1 MTTAEERAV
10 AADERAPGVTLLYLV
25 KQVELAIRQR
35 LEEVAS
41 SRDLTALQY
50 TALTVL
56 ERHPGM
62 TSAVL
67 ARSSFVRAQTMAEM
81 VTYLLDRGLVKR
93 ERDPDNRRQYLLSLS
108 KKGQQVIDRLRPAVE
123 AIEEEMVEPLDRGE
137 VQTLRTYL
145 SRCRRALHE
154 HPVH

>member
-137 VQTLRTYL
+137 GQTLRTYL
-145 SRCRRALHE
+145 SQCRRALHE